1 MLNFQGVGRTS
12 NMMMIYKDTNEKCL
26 VNKVYSIH
34 QTKHS
39 NLYFAFVSAFLREV
53 FARSYSNGIDSRILS
68 TLFCTLFLR
77 VGLITFCNSFKV
89 LNVRKGNNRNA

>member
-12 NMMMIYKDTNEKCL
+12 NMMVIYKDTNEKCL

-77 VGLITFCNSFKV
+77 VGNVLKV
-89 LNVRKGNNRNA
+89 LNVKKANNRNA

>member
-77 VGLITFCNSFKV
+77 VGNVLKV
-89 LNVRKGNNRNA
+89 LNVKKANNRNA